1 MKSSPENLH
10 PTVNKKHGTQTRLT
24 CSIGIAYYFTSEEIS
39 CPLPENIM
47 KLEELKFPKRK
58 NSSSILSPEE
68 KRQMQEW
75 GSSNGDVVQPR
86 SGRQETTMTRSETLP
101 ENAYFKDLKPIGD
114 ADKEYSDEQESDSE
128 ILQYDSNEAS
138 AETEES
144 DNKKSVNLRKVFE
157 TSNENTLLI

>member
-1 MKSSPENLH
+1 
-10 PTVNKKHGTQTRLT
+10 
-24 CSIGIAYYFTSEEIS
+24 
-39 CPLPENIM
+39 M

-75 GSSNGDVVQPR
+75 GSSNGDIVQPR

-101 ENAYFKDLKPIGD
+101 ENAYYKELKPIGD
-114 ADKEYSDEQESDSE
+114 ADKEYSDEHESDSE

-138 AETEES
+138 VETEES
-144 DNKKSVNLRKVFE
+144 DNKKSVNLRRVFE